1 MSFDLFKTKAE
12 AVSAEVHRTPD
23 RAAALAFILEF
34 LRAED
39 VAPAPGS
46 WALWA
51 PGPLADGLDQAT
63 LSAALPGLSFAV
75 TRDLAAQAKVG
86 ISQAQWGLA
95 NTGSIAADSTG
106 VEQRLVATL
115 PWIHLAVLPTH
126 AILPDLPSL
135 LGRIDPAS
143 ALYTT
148 IVTGPSRTA
157 DIERVLTIGVHGP
170 ERLVIVCIDD
180 MGQDSGE
187 VA

>member
-1 MSFDLFKTKAE
+1 MIFDLFQARAE
-12 AVSAEVHRTPD
+12 AVSAEVHRAPD
-23 RAAALAFILEF
+23 RAAALAFINEF

-39 VAPAPGS
+39 LAPAPGS
-46 WALWA
+46 WAIWA
-51 PGPLADGLDQAT
+51 PGPLADALDQRA
-63 LSAALPGLSFAV
+63 LAANLPGLSFQV

-95 NTGSIAADSTG
+95 NTGSIVADSTQ

-115 PWIHLAVLPTH
+115 PWIHLAILPTN
-126 AILPDLPSL
+126 AILPDLPAL
-135 LGRIDPAS
+135 LARIDPTT

-170 ERLVIVCIDD
+170 ERLVIVCVDD
-180 MGQDSGE
+180 MGE
-187 VA
+187 VG